1 MIPSTVEKI
10 VEIDEHIACAT
21 SGLMADS
28 RTLIERARVEAQQHW
43 FLYNEKISVEGCARC
58 VAELAIQFGDSD
70 SETVMS
76 RPFGVAM
83 LYAGISVDPADE
95 TRLIPQLW
103 HMDPSGTYIE
113 FLAKAIGAGSEGAQQ
128 RLQDHYIPERKPSNE
143 EAVEKAL
150 EILKEIMEKPLDS
163 SNVEVMVMKIDD
175 ESKKSGRY
183 FNILSKDELEGYI
196 KKLPATIQQ

>member
-1 MIPSTVEKI
+1 MIPNTVEKV
-10 VEIDEHIACAT
+10 VEIDDHIACAT

-83 LYAGISVDPADE
+83 LYAGVSDGQ
-95 TRLIPQLW
+95 PQLW

-113 FLAKAIGAGSEGAQQ
+113 YLAKAIGAGSEGAQQ
-128 RLQDHYIPERKPSNE
+128 RLQDHHTPDNPPTNE
-143 EAVEKAL
+143 DAIFKAL
-150 EILKEIMEKPLDS
+150 EILKEIMEKPLDET
-163 SNVEVMVMKIDD
+163 NVEVMEMQIN
-175 ESKKSGRY
+175 EETTKSGRY
-183 FNILSKDELEGYI
+183 FQILSKDRLKDII
-196 KKLPATIQQ
+196 KTLPATIQQ

>member
-70 SETVMS
+70 SDTVMS

-83 LYAGISVDPADE
+83 LYAGVSDGE
-95 TRLIPQLW
+95 PQLW

-113 FLAKAIGAGSEGAQQ
+113 YLAKAIGAGSEGAQQ
-128 RLQDHYIPERKPSNE
+128 RLQEHHVPERFPTND
-143 EAVEKAL
+143 EAVKKAL
-150 EILKEIMEKPLDS
+150 EILKEIMEKTLDS
-163 SNVEVMVMKIDD
+163 LNVEVMVMTVNEDT
-175 ESKKSGRY
+175 KKTGRY
-183 FNILSKDELEGYI
+183 FEILDKEKLKVIIDS
-196 KKLPATIQQ
+196 LPATITQ